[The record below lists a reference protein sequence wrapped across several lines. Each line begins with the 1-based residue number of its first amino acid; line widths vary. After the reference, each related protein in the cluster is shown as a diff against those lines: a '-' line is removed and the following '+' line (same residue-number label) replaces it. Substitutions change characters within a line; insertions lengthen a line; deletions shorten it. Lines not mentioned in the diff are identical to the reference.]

1 MEVQIDTS
9 AARQKVT
16 AQMFAAKFKSKK
28 EVFVFLTVNCK
39 AYIAPHDCVT
49 IYFLKKLVDGTR
61 KCKWLKNP

>member
-1 MEVQIDTS
+1 MEVQIDTGS
-9 AARQKVT
+9 ARQKVT

-49 IYFLKKLVDGTR
+49 IYYLK
-61 KCKWLKNP
+61 